1 MRHCITRSTVA
12 QKAAAIGS
20 SEQRMRIAISGV
32 NRGIG
37 EGLLRASLANGDVV
51 VGLGRKAPDLTS
63 DQAAAFRFVECD
75 MADHEALAAACATI
89 VDPIDVLICN
99 AATFADGAGT
109 IEWFHPDALGGAF
122 AVNTIAPLVMARSLK
137 PNLEKGSRRLIVM
150 MSTGNASLAGNTTGS
165 LLGYRVS
172 KTALNQA
179 VRTLAAEWGPH
190 GYTIVAL
197 NPGWVKTDMGGPNAE
212 LSVEEAT
219 DQILT
224 FVQDVSVQRPL
235 NGCFVNADGSPLPW

>member
-1 MRHCITRSTVA
+1 ML
-12 QKAAAIGS
+12 
-20 SEQRMRIAISGV
+20 IAISGV

-37 EGLLRASLANGDVV
+37 EGLARAFLNNGDAVI
-51 VGLGRKAPDLTS
+51 GFGRSRPS
-63 DQAAAFRFVECD
+63 WAAEDTAELLFVECD
-75 MADHEALAAACATI
+75 MADHENLAAACATI

-99 AATFADGAGT
+99 AATFAEGAGT
-109 IEWFHPDALGGAF
+109 IEWFHPDALGEAF

-137 PNLEKGSRRLIVM
+137 PNIEKGSRRLIVM

-165 LLGYRVS
+165 LLGYRLS

-190 GYTIVAL
+190 DYTIVAL

-224 FVQDVSVQRPL
+224 FVHDVSVQRPL